1 MSCSRS
7 IRASAAGL
15 LAAGWLGCSA
25 LQSAPTTPP
34 RPDPDLVQ
42 HGAALFA
49 STALSGDGTRSCQG
63 CHPGGGSNGKTYRSG
78 EEVRAASEGARLTP
92 PIRGVWQT
100 APYLWDGSLATL
112 DEVVDRM
119 LRVEMRGGSLAG
131 RELEALRA
139 YVLSI
144 PVFDR
149 GRLAPDG
156 LPIEPSTLSARRGF
170 DVFREAGC
178 PVCHPPPAFTRPMLF
193 DIGSGGRFSIPTL
206 RGVTAS
212 QPYGHDGR
220 WSTLEEAITEILTLR
235 EVELTHDQRRQ
246 LMAYLELL

>member
-1 MSCSRS
+1 MSCSKS
-7 IRASAAGL
+7 IRASGL
-15 LAAGWLGCSA
+15 VALAAGWLACAS

-34 RPDPDLVQ
+34 RLDPDLVQ
-42 HGAALFA
+42 RGAALFA

-63 CHPGGGSNGKTYRSG
+63 CHPGGGSDAKVYRNG
-78 EEVRAASEGARLTP
+78 EEVPATDEGARLTP

-100 APYLWDGSLATL
+100 APYLWDGSLATI

-119 LRVEMRGGSLAG
+119 LRVEMRGGSLVG

-149 GRLAPDG
+149 GRLEPDG
-156 LPIEPSTLSARRGF
+156 LPVEPSTLSARRGF
-170 DVFREAGC
+170 DVFTEAGC

-193 DIGSGGRFSIPTL
+193 DIGSGGRFSVPTL
-206 RGVTAS
+206 RGVNAS
-212 QPYGHDGR
+212 PPYGHDGR
-220 WSTLEEAITEILTLR
+220 WSTLEEAIDEMLRLR
-235 EVELTHDQRRQ
+235 EIELTYDQRLQ